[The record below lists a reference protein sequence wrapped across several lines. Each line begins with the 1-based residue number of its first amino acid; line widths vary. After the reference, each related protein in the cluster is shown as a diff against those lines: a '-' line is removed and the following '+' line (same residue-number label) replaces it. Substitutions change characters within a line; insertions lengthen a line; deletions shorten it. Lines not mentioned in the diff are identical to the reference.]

1 MDSGH
6 RSAGR
11 PAGRGDARRAS
22 SARKKDVT
30 AMLASTELPGL
41 PPEAADRI
49 RAALAAESA
58 SRAEANG
65 ASYAAMEIPRPRPG
79 AELPPLTHLVP
90 RPRRAP
96 AAV

>member
-6 RSAGR
+6 GSARR

-30 AMLASTELPGL
+30 AILTSTQLPELP
-41 PPEAADRI
+41 PATADRI

-58 SRAEANG
+58 SRAEADG
-65 ASYAAMEIPRPRPG
+65 ASYAAMQIPRPRTG
-79 AELPPLTHLVP
+79 TELPPLTHLVP
-90 RPRRAP
+90 RPRHAP